1 MSADYIQNWPVCF
14 KNFND
19 LRDKKRLMIFSR
31 LKETKKIQQL
41 NKIPDTIVDTVR
53 GKYCY

>member
-14 KNFND
+14 KNFNV

>member
-19 LRDKKRLMIFSR
+19 LRDKKRLMILSR

-53 GKYCY
+53 GKYFY